1 MLAGGSF
8 WSEKSYP
15 ISVQDKEFIYTIKAM
30 FNKLT
35 TRILIVLAIVFLN
48 VGCDQVTKQVAVEEL
63 SRGAIRPVLGDFF
76 RLSYVENTGA
86 FLSWG
91 AEWSSGFQ
99 TWLLHFL
106 PVVMLVGLLGYTF
119 FSRHLSHWQII
130 AFSFIIGGGISNIY
144 DRVLYGR
151 VVDFM
156 NMGIGELRTGVFNFA
171 DVSIMIGLFI
181 LLPFIFKKE
190 PAPAHPE

>member
-1 MLAGGSF
+1 
-8 WSEKSYP
+8 
-15 ISVQDKEFIYTIKAM
+15 M

-35 TRILIVLAIVFLN
+35 TRILIVLAIIIIN
-48 VGCDQVTKQVAVEEL
+48 IGCDQVTKQVATEEL
-63 SRGAIRPVLGDFF
+63 GKGREHTFFGEIF
-76 RLSYVENTGA
+76 RLSYVENEGA

-91 AEWSSGFQ
+91 ANWSKEFQ

-106 PVVMLVGLLGYTF
+106 PVIMLTGLLFYTF
-119 FSRHLSHWQII
+119 FSQQLNHWQII

-144 DRVLYGR
+144 DRLLYGK

-156 NMGIGELRTGVFNFA
+156 NMGIGTLRTGIFNFA

-181 LLPFIFKKE
+181 LLPFIFKR
-190 PAPAHPE
+190 

>member
-1 MLAGGSF
+1 
-8 WSEKSYP
+8 
-15 ISVQDKEFIYTIKAM
+15 M
-30 FNKLT
+30 FNNLT

-63 SRGAIRPVLGDFF
+63 TQGTIRPILGDFF
-76 RLSYVENTGA
+76 RLSYVENKGA

-91 AEWSSGFQ
+91 AEWSKGFQ

-106 PVVMLVGLLGYTF
+106 PVVMLVGLLGYTS
-119 FSRHLSHWQII
+119 FSKHLTHWQII

-156 NMGIGELRTGVFNFA
+156 NMGIGELRTGIFNFA

-181 LLPFIFKKE
+181 LLPFIFRKD